1 MRYLPI
7 HVDTQNTTIR
17 VFGGEEA
24 AEAKLRTLLKTEAK
38 IEVYADVVSDEILRW
53 AKAEKL
59 SWIKT
64 SFDSKFLEKSVLIY
78 AATEDDDLN
87 AEIASQNVSRVHLAL
102 WRF

>member
-38 IEVYADVVSDEILRW
+38 IEVYADVVRIKNRHVILLRP
-53 AKAEKL
+53 
-59 SWIKT
+59 
-64 SFDSKFLEKSVLIY
+64 
-78 AATEDDDLN
+78 
-87 AEIASQNVSRVHLAL
+87 L
-102 WRF
+102 W